1 MSLPY
6 YTHPFIA
13 SVPLRTIELLATS
26 YRLTTDY
33 WLLADEATLAS
44 TTDTPQSPHCG
55 HTPLPTGLDNGGAR
69 YKPALKQ
76 GKPPSM
82 MHAMLW
88 H

>member
-13 SVPLRTIELLATS
+13 SALVPLRTIELLATS

-44 TTDTPQSPHCG
+44 TTDTASV
-55 HTPLPTGLDNGGAR
+55 
-69 YKPALKQ
+69 PALRAHTTAYRARQ
-76 GKPPSM
+76 
-82 MHAMLW
+82 W
-88 H
+88 RR